1 MARALTEKQQ
11 KLLAVL
17 FDEAGGDIVAAKKIA
32 GYSDAT
38 SSTEIINSLK
48 EEILDATSAYMARN
62 APKAA
67 MAMVGALYDPTE
79 LWMKMTKPLKQ
90 WKLPQPT
97 DIKEDNE
104 WVPIPRISRTIP
116 FGYEVNPDDPD
127 VLLPIDHELDML
139 EQAQRYLKQYSY
151 REVANWLTRNTGRD
165 ISHVGLRK
173 RLENERRRKN
183 KAASLR
189 RWADYA
195 KKAIAK
201 AEEIERT
208 RLGAKA
214 QDDYEEEYSEAK
226 A

>member
-1 MARALTEKQQ
+1 
-11 KLLAVL
+11 
-17 FDEAGGDIVAAKKIA
+17 
-32 GYSDAT
+32 
-38 SSTEIINSLK
+38 
-48 EEILDATSAYMARN
+48 
-62 APKAA
+62 
-67 MAMVGALYDPTE
+67 
-79 LWMKMTKPLKQ
+79 MTKPLQK

-116 FGYEVNPDDPD
+116 FGYEVDPDDPD
-127 VLLPIDHELDML
+127 VLLPIEHQLDML
-139 EQAQRYLKQYSY
+139 EQAKKYLKQYSY

-173 RLENERRRKN
+173 RLDNERQRKN

-189 RWADYA
+189 RWAKYA
-195 KKAIAK
+195 EKAIAK
-201 AEEIERT
+201 AQEIDSK

-214 QDDYEEEYSEAK
+214 NEEDYEEAK